1 VRLLK
6 VDLPQSWA
14 ETNVINGEMANS
26 SPSPPL
32 RQVLARRFWKAAR
45 RYWVEDA
52 WISAWLLTIGLLALA
67 VVQLAVQYRL
77 NVWNRDLFN
86 AIEKKNGQEIFSQ
99 ALVFVPLAVATVVLA
114 VIAVYGR
121 MKMQREWRAWVTD
134 RIVGRWLTHGHYYQL
149 NLATGEPHVPESRIT
164 DDTRIATDVPVDFA
178 LGIFQSIITA
188 IAFIGV
194 LWVVGGSL
202 ELQLG
207 EHLLTIPG
215 YVVLTALIYSAV
227 MSTAMVLM
235 ARRFV
240 PVSEA
245 TSQADAEFRYALT
258 RLRENGE
265 SIALLGGEQA
275 EQRGLRRALRK
286 IVSTWRLYCHQHMRS
301 TVVSNSNY
309 LLAPTIPLMICAPK
323 YIAGTMTLGEL
334 TQVAAAFVQ
343 VQSSFN
349 WLVDNYPRFADWM
362 ASVRRTAS
370 LLVALDHLETVGKP
384 GESPAINRTEQD
396 DSALR
401 LHDLSV
407 TLDDGTVVI
416 NDADV
421 VVGKNERV
429 LVVGES
435 GTGKSTLVRA
445 IAGLWP
451 WGRGEISVR
460 RGAKLFL
467 MPQKPYIPL
476 GTLRRAVTYPLPSIQ
491 ADHKTISALMTNVGL
506 EYLIKRLDVDAAW
519 DHILSGGE
527 KQRIGFVRLLLH
539 KPDIVVMDEATSALD
554 PASQERLMTLVFE
567 HLPEAAIVSIAH
579 RPELEA
585 FHQRKLVFEHRPG
598 GSRLISDEA
607 LKTSPILNGRGLRPL
622 APRRRPHERE
632 HTLPV
637 SPIRLR

>member
-1 VRLLK
+1 M
-6 VDLPQSWA
+6 VDHVHLP
-14 ETNVINGEMANS
+14 
-26 SPSPPL
+26 PP
-32 RQVLARRFWKAAR
+32 RRALAQRFWKAAR
-45 RYWVEDA
+45 GYWTEETRL
-52 WISAWLLTIGLLALA
+52 SAWMLTVGLLTLA
-67 VVQLAVQYRL
+67 VIQLAVQYRL

-86 AIEKKNGQEIFSQ
+86 AIERKDGQDIFSQ
-99 ALVFVPLAVATVVLA
+99 AVVFLPLAMATVVLA
-114 VIAVYGR
+114 VIAVFGR
-121 MKMQREWRAWVTD
+121 MKMQREWRAWMTD

-149 NLATGEPHVPESRIT
+149 NLSTGEPHVPESRIT
-164 DDTRIATDVPVDFA
+164 DDTRVATDVPIDFA
-178 LGIFQSIITA
+178 LGIFQSVITA
-188 IAFIGV
+188 ITFIGV
-194 LWVVGGSL
+194 LWFVGGSL
-202 ELQLG
+202 EIG
-207 EHLLTIPG
+207 VAEYSVTVPG
-215 YVVLTALIYSAV
+215 YVVLTAILYSAV
-227 MSTAMVLM
+227 MSVAMILI
-235 ARRFV
+235 ARQFV
-240 PVSEA
+240 RVSEA

-301 TVVSNSNY
+301 AVVSNSNY

-323 YIAGTMTLGEL
+323 YIAGTMSLGEL
-334 TQVAAAFVQ
+334 TQVAAAFVH
-343 VQSSFN
+343 VQSSFS

-362 ASVRRTAS
+362 ASVRRAAS
-370 LLVALDHLETVGKP
+370 LLVALDHLETVGAP
-384 GESPAINRTEQD
+384 GEPPAISRTEQD
-396 DSALR
+396 NSALR
-401 LHDLSV
+401 LQDLSV

-421 VVGKNERV
+421 VIGKNERV

-451 WGRGEISVR
+451 WGHGEISVR

-467 MPQKPYIPL
+467 MPQRPYVPL
-476 GTLRRAVTYPLPSIQ
+476 GTLRRVVAYPLRSTKV
-491 ADHKTISALMTNVGL
+491 DHDTIEQLLRQVGL
-506 EYLIKRLDVDAAW
+506 EYLIGRLDVDAAW

-527 KQRIGFVRLLLH
+527 KQRIAFVRLLLH

-554 PASQERLMTLVFE
+554 PASQEQLMKLVAE
-567 HLPEAAIVSIAH
+567 HLPDAAIVSIAH

-607 LKTSPILNGRGLRPL
+607 LNGIVGVEWPYPAAEAL
-622 APRRRPHERE
+622 ASR
-632 HTLPV
+632 
-637 SPIRLR
+637 I